1 MMHHMMVFF
10 LLTTCFAFGAKYMG
24 MFGDFDYA
32 RYKSDIYYC
41 YRPGGEAQ
49 WIIIYLLAGLMV
61 PLGFQ
66 KILMIFRGKVKIT
79 YFNQIR
85 QWIHEKKTGII
96 RQEPYN
102 VSDSG
107 ESGRDKALNM
117 KTDQQ
122 KEKSEVK

>member
-1 MMHHMMVFF
+1 M
-10 LLTTCFAFGAKYMG
+10 
-24 MFGDFDYA
+24 
-32 RYKSDIYYC
+32 R
-41 YRPGGEAQ
+41 
-49 WIIIYLLAGLMV
+49 
-61 PLGFQ
+61 
-66 KILMIFRGKVKIT
+66 
-79 YFNQIR
+79 
-85 QWIHEKKTGII
+85 KKTGII